1 MKRMFFLIITL
12 IIVIGVAGCGSS
24 TSDSGPT
31 ITGVDVPNR
40 VATNA
45 SYMINIDTDEEDVDV
60 EISTE
65 HGNIVKKDSYGEKI
79 EWQTGDYETEASL
92 KIMATSTDGTTTMN
106 KDIDIVEPP
115 IIPIDYDIWTDSIDS
130 KFLDITFQN
139 NSSKKIIAIDLNI
152 IGWNNFNERIPT
164 DYLGEDYILNAT
176 ASNVSIDPG
185 ANSTYTWGYLDIE
198 FIKPV
203 TKVKAYVTRVAYA
216 DGTSWKLN

>member
-1 MKRMFFLIITL
+1 MRRMIFLIITL
-12 IIVIGVAGCGSS
+12 ILVISVAGCGSS

-65 HGNIVKKDSYGEKI
+65 HGKITDKDSYDGKI

-106 KDIDIVEPP
+106 KDIDIVEPS
-115 IIPIDYDIWTDSIDS
+115 IIPIDYDIWTDSIGS
-130 KFLDITFQN
+130 KFVDITFQN
-139 NSSKKIIAIDLNI
+139 NSGKKIIAMDLNI
-152 IGWNNFNERIPT
+152 IGWNNFNERIST
-164 DYLGEDYILNAT
+164 GYFGDDYTLNAT
-176 ASNVSIDPG
+176 ASDVSIDPG
-185 ANSTYTWGYLDIE
+185 ASSTHTWGYLDIE
-198 FIKPV
+198 FVNPV

-216 DGTSWKLN
+216 DGTSWELN